1 MGTTTVRCVRV
12 CDGAGLL
19 GIAELKMTMKKW
31 RTLLTYVRTILES
44 AAATA
49 ATAAAAATAATSAVA
64 VAAAARDR
72 VARIVTTIQHAKVW
86 LFTSCNCPPP
96 KEIMPFIKKEIGVIV
111 FMR

>member
-1 MGTTTVRCVRV
+1 M

-44 AAATA
+44 
-49 ATAAAAATAATSAVA
+49 AAATAATSAVA

>member
-1 MGTTTVRCVRV
+1 M

-31 RTLLTYVRTILES
+31 RTLLTCVRTILES

-49 ATAAAAATAATSAVA
+49 ATAAATAATSAVA